1 MARPSSA
8 SNASRLATS
17 TTLIPRR
24 CDLPREFLTDSRR
37 SARDERPRSEPSF
50 IKRCFHRGAVPFCR
64 LHLLLDRSVSQRAD
78 PIFQALYLHHHQ
90 VGVISGV
97 CHRSHT
103 LKSTEEMRGKF
114 SCILFMA
121 GRPELLLEPAHWLGE
136 ECRGFLCESAALLV
150 QLGTQAAQRTSPT
163 RKLFPVPMDAFHK
176 SKQPLL
182 RRTQPVDLL
191 PEFSKLRQ
199 APLHNDLAEF
209 FLGLEVVVN
218 VPYRNMGGFDDVR
231 QARLSD
237 AVPVRQF
244 HGGLNQPCPLVWLWF
259 PHAHCELA
267 N

>member
-1 MARPSSA
+1 MARPSSV
-8 SNASRLATS
+8 SNVSRLATS
-17 TTLIPRR
+17 TTLIPDAAICRANS
-24 CDLPREFLTDSRR
+24 LPIPDEAPVTSAHGPNCPLSSAAFIVLFL
-37 SARDERPRSEPSF
+37 
-50 IKRCFHRGAVPFCR
+50 FCR

-136 ECRGFLCESAALLV
+136 ERRGFLCESAALLV

-163 RKLFPVPMDAFHK
+163 RKLLPVPMDAFHK

-199 APLHNDLAEF
+199 APLHNGLAEF

-218 VPYRNMGGFDDVR
+218 VPYRNMGGFGDVR
-231 QARLSD
+231 QARLSE

>member
-17 TTLIPRR
+17 TTLIPDAAIRR
-24 CDLPREFLTDSRR
+24 ANSLPIPDEASVTSAHGPNCPLSSAAFIVLFL
-37 SARDERPRSEPSF
+37 
-50 IKRCFHRGAVPFCR
+50 FCR

-136 ECRGFLCESAALLV
+136 ERRGFLCESAALLV

-163 RKLFPVPMDAFHK
+163 CKLLPVPMNAFHK

-182 RRTQPVDLL
+182 RRTQPVPLL

-199 APLHNDLAEF
+199 APPPNGLANC

-218 VPYRNMGGFDDVR
+218 VAYRNKGGFGDVR
-231 QARLSD
+231 QARVSET
-237 AVPVRQF
+237 VSMRQL

-259 PHAHCELA
+259 PHVVS
-267 N
+267 

>member
-1 MARPSSA
+1 MATTRQCLLNQFADLSVCANQNNFRENSILSSVGC
-8 SNASRLATS
+8 TCY
-17 TTLIPRR
+17 TI
-24 CDLPREFLTDSRR
+24 
-37 SARDERPRSEPSF
+37 
-50 IKRCFHRGAVPFCR
+50 V
-64 LHLLLDRSVSQRAD
+64 SVSQRAD

-97 CHRSHT
+97 GHRSHT

-114 SCILFMA
+114 SCIRFMS

-163 RKLFPVPMDAFHK
+163 RKLLPVPMNAFHK

-182 RRTQPVDLL
+182 PRTQPVQLL

-199 APLHNDLAEF
+199 APLH
-209 FLGLEVVVN
+209 
-218 VPYRNMGGFDDVR
+218 
-231 QARLSD
+231 
-237 AVPVRQF
+237 
-244 HGGLNQPCPLVWLWF
+244 HGC
-259 PHAHCELA
+259 A

>member
-64 LHLLLDRSVSQRAD
+64 LQLLLHPSVSQRAD

-103 LKSTEEMRGKF
+103 LKSREQMHGKF

-163 RKLFPVPMDAFHK
+163 RKLLPVPMNALHE

-182 RRTQPVDLL
+182 RRTQPVHLL
-191 PEFSKLRQ
+191 PEFSKWRQ
-199 APLHNDLAEF
+199 APLHDGLAKF

-218 VPYRNMGGFDDVR
+218 VPYRNTGGFGDVR
-231 QARLSD
+231 QARLSET
-237 AVPVRQF
+237 VPIRQL
-244 HGGLNQPCPLVWLWF
+244 HGGLNQPCPLVWLSLS
-259 PHAHCELA
+259 HVGCELA
-267 N
+267 S